1 MAKTSD
7 TLKLAKLQAKERQ
20 KDRIY
25 GIAQR
30 VIASPMTQ
38 VMGTVAIA
46 EVLEK
51 AGILSGRWA
60 GAIEGSVLTMTF
72 LQALKDYGT
81 AGAGLVGVSTGIG
94 ALTEGTWEGFKDLM
108 LGGAIMGE
116 NAPLSKFYDYT
127 LGKVI

>member
-7 TLKLAKLQAKERQ
+7 ALKLAKLAAKERQ
-20 KDRIY
+20 KDRMY

-46 EVLEK
+46 ELLEK
-51 AGILSGRWA
+51 GGVLSGRWA

-72 LQALKDYGT
+72 LQALKDYGVT
-81 AGAGLVGVSTGIG
+81 GAGLVGASTGLG

-108 LGGAIMGE
+108 LGGAIMGGD
-116 NAPLSKFYDYT
+116 APLSKFYDWT
-127 LGKVI
+127 LGRVI